1 MGEGSYASLPSR
13 DNVSTP
19 DEPVSHYSDGLHR
32 LAPWSTPELP
42 QLKGKGRRLER
53 LCRKTGLA
61 VRKSPYNQQMC
72 HYKDAPSAAKSESSP
87 TLIRCSK
94 GNSFVL

>member
-1 MGEGSYASLPSR
+1 MPVFPVEAMYLLLMNLCLTTVMDYTDLP
-13 DNVSTP
+13 
-19 DEPVSHYSDGLHR
+19 
-32 LAPWSTPELP
+32 PWFTPELP

-53 LCRKTGLA
+53 LCRKTGFA
-61 VRKSPYNQQMC
+61 VCKSPYNQQMC